1 MNVRHPMGVLN
12 LFSIK
17 KFFMIKCNSGFF
29 YFRVTISSTILF
41 AQFLEI
47 LAIRDLISKTE
58 ATVIFSTG
66 CVKKGWCSM
75 VSINEVDKAKPKSQ
89 FFISQS
95 GLIAKSASDKWKPS
109 ILDYFWALISLESLI
124 FIDNRTANFL
134 M

>member
-58 ATVIFSTG
+58 ATVIFSTE
-66 CVKKGWCSM
+66 CVKKW
-75 VSINEVDKAKPKSQ
+75 
-89 FFISQS
+89 
-95 GLIAKSASDKWKPS
+95 
-109 ILDYFWALISLESLI
+109 
-124 FIDNRTANFL
+124 
-134 M
+134 